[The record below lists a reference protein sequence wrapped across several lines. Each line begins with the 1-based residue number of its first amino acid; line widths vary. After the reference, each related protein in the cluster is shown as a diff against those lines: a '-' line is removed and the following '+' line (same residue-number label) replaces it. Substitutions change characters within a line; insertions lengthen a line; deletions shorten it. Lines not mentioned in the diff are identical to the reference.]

1 MQTATNN
8 DGQRQAADVIG
19 SSSSSTSAT
28 STDDNTDIC
37 IWNAPSPPNISRQGS
52 ILVLPS
58 VRIRYRV
65 AIIYLI
71 ILLIS
76 LIAAVEQFREFIINE
91 RALLTKRGREKHRT
105 RRRKYDKMRMC
116 DETDEP
122 KRWQR
127 FDRLIFNSEWRQ
139 LSSCVEYD
147 LSLRKRQLGD
157 HGVKRLVNLL
167 ERKEYAT
174 HEWSGRLR
182 VLNLERQGITRRG
195 AGYLARWI
203 ALDPNEVTNSTLDL
217 VDVDRIPTAAFR
229 SIYINLEGNPIG
241 VLGVKDL
248 ERAVDKARLNGRMV
262 VIVGGGSDSDNILAI
277 KGGRGGQHVVG
288 HQHVVKLGPIEYT
301 RKSVEMPPWRL
312 PVPWHVK
319 VRATATSRPILPS
332 LIMLCVFGMGVAV
345 GRLTYGM
352 NYFPYRLA
360 IVRRSDTL

>member
-1 MQTATNN
+1 MARTKQTAATN
-8 DGQRQAADVIG
+8 GQRQAADVIG
-19 SSSSSTSAT
+19 SSSSTIAT
-28 STDDNTDIC
+28 SIDDTHIC
-37 IWNAPSPPNISRQGS
+37 IWNAPSPNISRQGS

-71 ILLIS
+71 IILIS

-105 RRRKYDKMRMC
+105 RRRQYDKKSRC
-116 DETDEP
+116 NENDEP

-127 FDRLIFNSEWRQ
+127 FDRLLFNSEWRQ

-157 HGVKRLVNLL
+157 HGIKRLVNLL

-174 HEWSGRLR
+174 HEWSGKLR

-203 ALDPNEVTNSTLDL
+203 ALDPIEVTNSTLDL
-217 VDVDRIPTAAFR
+217 LDVDRIPTAAFR
-229 SIYINLEGNPIG
+229 SIYINLEGNPID
-241 VLGVKDL
+241 VLGIKDL
-248 ERAVDKARLNGRMV
+248 ERAVDKARRNGRMV
-262 VIVGGGSDSDNILAI
+262 VIVGGGSDSDNILAAR
-277 KGGRGGQHVVG
+277 RGGQHVVG

-312 PVPWHVK
+312 PIPWHVK

-332 LIMLCVFGMGVAV
+332 LIMLCVFAIGVAV

-360 IVRRSDTL
+360 IVRTSNTL